1 MDMSVE
7 SIVKVGVEDRI
18 IDLFEGMYKVPD
30 GVTYNSYA
38 VIGEKIAVIDSVD
51 AHFSGEWLDN
61 IENALGG
68 KRPDYLIVQHM
79 EPDHS
84 GSVDAFVKKYP
95 DAVVVGNSKT
105 MVMLGEYFGAGFPQ
119 NILTVKDGETLDLG
133 GRVLKFIFA
142 PMVHWPE
149 VMFTYD
155 ELSSTLFSA
164 DAFGSFGIDKEGWDD
179 EARRYYIGIVGKYG
193 VQVTAVLKKV
203 STLKIETV
211 APLHGQTL
219 SGASLAHAIE
229 LYSKWAG
236 YQPETE
242 GVLVAYSS
250 VYGHTKVA
258 AELLYNELILR
269 GVEVKIMDLARD
281 DWAECVAQAFKYSK
295 LVVATTTYNA
305 AIFPAAREF
314 IDRLVER
321 NYKNRTVAFIENGT
335 WAPVCAKLMRT
346 QFEACKDITFAQT
359 TVKIH
364 SALSDESKAQVVA
377 LAEELSQQ

>member
-1 MDMSVE
+1 MSVE
-7 SIVKVGVEDRI
+7 SIVKVGVEDRQ

-38 VIGEKIAVIDSVD
+38 VLGEKIAIIDSVD
-51 AHFSGEWLDN
+51 AHFSGEWLEN
-61 IENALGG
+61 IEKALGG
-68 KRPDYLIVQHM
+68 KCPDYLVVQHM

-84 GSVDAFVKKYP
+84 GSVEAFVNKYP

-105 MVMLGEYFGAGFPQ
+105 FVMLGEYFGTGFPK
-119 NILTVKDGETLDLG
+119 NTLVVKDGETLDLG
-133 GRVLKFIFA
+133 GRILKFIFA

-155 ELSSTLFSA
+155 ENSSTLFSA
-164 DAFGSFGIDKEGWDD
+164 DAFGSFGINSEGWND

-193 VQVTAVLKKV
+193 VQVTNALKKV
-203 STLKIETV
+203 LALNIQTV

-219 SGASLAHAIE
+219 SGEKLAKAIE
-229 LYSKWAG
+229 LYTKWAG

-242 GVLVAYSS
+242 GVLVAFSS

-269 GVEVKIMDLARD
+269 GVEAKIVDLVRD
-281 DWAECVAQAFKYSK
+281 DWSECVAQAFKYSK

-305 AIFPAAREF
+305 TIFPAAREF

-346 QFEACKDITFAQT
+346 QFENCKDITFAENV
-359 TVKIH
+359 VKIN
-364 SALSDESKAQVVA
+364 SALNNESRAQVVA
-377 LAEELSQQ
+377 LADELSQR

>member
-1 MDMSVE
+1 MEMSVE
-7 SIVKVGVEDRI
+7 NIVKVGVEDRQ

-30 GVTYNSYA
+30 GVTYNSYV

-51 AHFSGEWLDN
+51 AHFSNKWLAN
-61 IENALGG
+61 IDRVIGG
-68 KRPDYLIVQHM
+68 KSPDYLIVQHM

-105 MVMLGEYFGAGFPQ
+105 MVMLGEYFGASFPK
-119 NILTVKDGETLDLG
+119 NTLVVKDGETLDLG
-133 GRVLKFIFA
+133 GRMLKFIFA

-155 ELSSTLFSA
+155 EFSATLFSA
-164 DAFGSFGIDKEGWDD
+164 DAFGSFGIQSEGWDD

-193 VQVTAVLKKV
+193 VQVTNVLKKV
-203 STLKIETV
+203 LTLKIDTI

-219 SGASLAHAIE
+219 CCDKLVHAID
-229 LYSKWAG
+229 LYTKWAG

-258 AELLYNELILR
+258 AELLYNELTAR
-269 GVEVKIMDLARD
+269 GVEAKVVDLARD
-281 DWAECVAQAFKYSK
+281 DWSECVAQAFKYSK

-314 IDRLVER
+314 IDRLIER

-364 SALSDESKAQVVA
+364 SALSDESRAEVIA
-377 LAEELSQQ
+377 LAQELSQH

>member
-1 MDMSVE
+1 MSLN
-7 SIVKVGVEDRI
+7 STVKVGVVDRQ

-38 VIGEKIAVIDSVD
+38 VSGEKIAIIDSVD

-61 IENALGG
+61 IEKALGG
-68 KRPDYLIVQHM
+68 KSPDYLIVQHM

-84 GSVDAFVKKYP
+84 GSVDAFINKYP
-95 DAVVVGNSKT
+95 DAVIVGNSKT
-105 MVMLGEYFGAGFPQ
+105 LVMLGEYFGTGFPK
-119 NILTVKDGETLDLG
+119 NSLTVKDGETLDLG

-155 ELSSTLFSA
+155 ENSATLFSA
-164 DAFGSFGIDKEGWDD
+164 DAFGSFGINSEGWDD

-193 VQVTAVLKKV
+193 VQVTSVLKKV
-203 STLKIETV
+203 SQLKIQTV
-211 APLHGQTL
+211 APLHGKVL
-219 SGASLAHAIE
+219 SGEKLTKAIE
-229 LYSKWAG
+229 LYTKWAG

-242 GVLVAYSS
+242 GVLIAFSS

-258 AELLYNELILR
+258 AELLYNELISR
-269 GVEVKIMDLARD
+269 GVEAKILDLARA

-314 IDRLVER
+314 IERLVER
-321 NYKNRTVAFIENGT
+321 NYKNRIVAFIENGT

-346 QFEACKDITFAQT
+346 QFENCKDITFAENV
-359 TVKIH
+359 VKIH
-364 SALSDESKAQVVA
+364 SALNDESRAQVIA
-377 LAEELSQQ
+377 LAKELSQQ

>member
-1 MDMSVE
+1 ME
-7 SIVKVGVEDRI
+7 QLEKNIVKVGVEDRQ
-18 IDLFEGMYKVPD
+18 IDLFEAMYKVSD
-30 GVTYNSYA
+30 GVTYNSYL
-38 VIGEKIAVIDSVD
+38 VKDNKTAVIDSVD
-51 AHFSGEWLDN
+51 AHFSDEWLEN
-61 IENALGG
+61 IDKSLGG
-68 KRPDYLIVQHM
+68 ESPDYLIIQHM

-84 GSVDAFVKKYP
+84 GSVNAFVEKYP
-95 DAVVVGNSKT
+95 DAVVVGNQKT
-105 MVMLGEYFGAGFPQ
+105 FVMLSEYFGAGFPK
-119 NILTVKDGETLDLG
+119 NTLVVKDGETLDLG
-133 GRVLKFIFA
+133 GRALKFIFA

-155 ELSSTLFSA
+155 ELSATLFSA
-164 DAFGSFGIDKEGWDD
+164 DAFGSFGINVDGWDD

-193 VQVTAVLKKV
+193 VQVTAALKKV
-203 STLKIETV
+203 GLLKIDTV
-211 APLHGQTL
+211 APLHGQTI
-219 SGASLAHAIE
+219 SGDKLAHAIN

-250 VYGHTKVA
+250 VYGHTKA
-258 AELLYNELILR
+258 AANLLYSELNAR
-269 GVEVKIMDLARD
+269 GVEAKIVDLARD

-305 AIFPAAREF
+305 SIFPAAREF

-321 NYKNRTVAFIENGT
+321 NYKNRVVAFIENGT

-346 QFEACKDITFAQT
+346 QFEVCKDITFAQT

-364 SALSDESKAQVVA
+364 SALSDESRAQVIA
-377 LAEELSQQ
+377 LAEELSQ